1 MRFFLGLTLCLLA
14 ALGQAAETGE
24 RLAPWTLLDQYDQA
38 YSLNDDLKV
47 LLVARDMDGGKLVNA
62 ALEGLP
68 KDYLESRHAVFV
80 ADISRMPSVISSLF
94 AVPAMRDYNY
104 RVLLDRD
111 ARVTHRYPAQ
121 ASSVLWLQLD
131 RGTLTGQKAFN
142 DAAALREAL
151 ESLAP

>member
-1 MRFFLGLTLCLLA
+1 MPSTDVRPANGRPLFL
-14 ALGQAAETGE
+14 Q
-24 RLAPWTLLDQYDQA
+24 
-38 YSLNDDLKV
+38 
-47 LLVARDMDGGKLVNA
+47 
-62 ALEGLP
+62 
-68 KDYLESRHAVFV
+68 AVFL
-80 ADISRMPSVISSLF
+80 ADIYRMPSVIATPVALLK
-94 AVPAMRDYNY
+94 MRDYNY

-111 ARVTHRYPAQ
+111 ARVTHRYPAA